1 MAKISKAVLTEKVK
15 TYLALQAQIKELQA
29 QVDDIKSVL
38 SEEAGKAE
46 SNTLILGDYS
56 VKLSERTRESINVK
70 DFTAAHP
77 RLAAKFTK
85 TTTYNVLMVK

>member
-15 TYLALQAQIKELQA
+15 RYLELQAQIKELQTE
-29 QVDDIKSVL
+29 VDDIKSVL

-46 SNTLILGDYS
+46 AYTLVLGDYS
-56 VKLSERTRESINVK
+56 VKLSERTRSSINVK
-70 DFTAAHP
+70 EFTAAHP

-85 TTTYNVLMVK
+85 VTSYNVLTVK